1 MEVLFDDQFDG
12 TGTLVGH
19 SANVG
24 GVWVSDYYGPDGLKL
39 ELGGGQVFRPDGY
52 DTDFAASTT
61 APVFYI
67 GGQYEFEIEIDVL
80 ARSASDLW
88 QDSWAAVS
96 GAGGGISMN
105 LYLSRKG
112 FVRMQMGPTSTHT
125 ISGAVKSKTETY
137 TIKMVGAV
145 GYDYAGVY
153 VNNAYVGDYLMS
165 APMGNDVRVSLNIG
179 SKSHGSTDGYPS
191 LIRYNRIT
199 LRGDPYVPPP
209 PDAFWTKVVRA
220 EETP

>member
-1 MEVLFDDQFDG
+1 MEVLFNDNFDG

-19 SANVG
+19 SADVG
-24 GVWVSDYYGPDGLKL
+24 GTWGNYGSGSLKL
-39 ELGGGQVFRPDGY
+39 ALGGGQVYRADGY
-52 DTDFAASTT
+52 DADSATAQAS
-61 APVFYI
+61 PVLYI

-80 ARSASDLW
+80 ARSASDIW
-88 QDSWAAVS
+88 QDSWAWLNS
-96 GAGGGISMN
+96 AGGGPSIN
-105 LYLSRKG
+105 LYLSRNG

-125 ISGAVKSKTETY
+125 ISGAVKSETKTY
-137 TIKMVGAV
+137 TIKMAGAV
-145 GYDYAGVY
+145 GDDYAGVY
-153 VNNAYVGDYLMS
+153 VNNAYVGNYLLN
-165 APMGNDVRVSLNIG
+165 APMGNDVSVLLNIG
-179 SKSHGSTDGYPS
+179 GTHHGSTDGYPS